1 MFRPV
6 TETLGVPLDENHG
19 LVEWFDGGAIVVFS
33 FARRGNALDCHFA
46 ANKKALRHLRRAFD
60 DFCELVRTEVK
71 WCTMII
77 SINNKDSIERLV
89 KKLGFTYLASDEDC
103 KAYMRSL

>member
-19 LVEWFDGGAIVVFS
+19 LVEWFDGEAIVVFS

-46 ANKKALRHLRRAFD
+46 ANKKALRHLRRSFD
-60 DFCELVRTEVK
+60 DFCDLVKSEVE

-77 SINNKDSIERLV
+77 AIINKISVERFIL
-89 KKLGFTYLASDEDC
+89 KCKFDLLSRHDDYLIY
-103 KAYMRSL
+103 KRNL

>member
-46 ANKKALRHLRRAFD
+46 ANKKALRHLRQAFN
-60 DFCELVRTEVK
+60 DFCELVKNEVE
-71 WCTMII
+71 WCTMIV
-77 SINNKDSIERLV
+77 SIVIKSSVKRLV
-89 KKLGFTYLASDEDC
+89 SKCGFNHLLSNDE
-103 KAYMRSL
+103 YSIYVRVL

>member
-1 MFRPV
+1 MFRPA

-19 LVEWFDGGAIVVFS
+19 LVEWFDGEARVVFS

-60 DFCELVRTEVK
+60 DFCELVRSEVK

-77 SINNKDSIERLV
+77 SINNKDSVERLI
-89 KKLGFTYLASDEDC
+89 KKLGFTYLISNEDC
-103 KAYMRSL
+103 KAYVRSL